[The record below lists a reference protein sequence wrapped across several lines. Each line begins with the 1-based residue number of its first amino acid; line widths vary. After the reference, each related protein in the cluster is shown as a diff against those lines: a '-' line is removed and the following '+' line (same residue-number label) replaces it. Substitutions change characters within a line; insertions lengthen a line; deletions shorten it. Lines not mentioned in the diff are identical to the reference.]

1 MLKHSGCF
9 LRWFVKIHNRVWAI
23 LTTEMVTDILYCI
36 ISLPPKYCPPTI
48 AFNQSKLVVCS
59 FSVDLL
65 LNKQMIPFY
74 SAILI
79 ESHLLICAIYSGL
92 YKKVILVFG
101 SVRPRQLSL
110 PFLSSIG
117 EPDGKVDSPAHICYQ
132 TIMSPC
138 DRGSAQGWSVF
149 RSLSPC
155 LYRSLFLQRCQGTCA
170 VNVKRSPFKAFQK
183 KPLCSRPHIGD
194 CKTYGIWD
202 SCWRSWTL

>member
-1 MLKHSGCF
+1 M
-9 LRWFVKIHNRVWAI
+9 HNFF
-23 LTTEMVTDILYCI
+23 TT
-36 ISLPPKYCPPTI
+36 KYFQPSI

-65 LNKQMIPFY
+65 QNKQMIPFY

-79 ESHLLICAIYSGL
+79 ESHLLVCAIYSGL
-92 YKKVILVFG
+92 YKKVIVVFG
-101 SVRPRQLSL
+101 SVRPHQLSL

-117 EPDGKVDSPAHICYQ
+117 EPDGKVDSSAHICYR
-132 TIMSPC
+132 TAMSPC

-149 RSLSPC
+149 LSLALSPC
-155 LYRSLFLQRCQGTCA
+155 PYLYLSLFLQRCQGTCA

-194 CKTYGIWD
+194 CKTYGI
-202 SCWRSWTL
+202 